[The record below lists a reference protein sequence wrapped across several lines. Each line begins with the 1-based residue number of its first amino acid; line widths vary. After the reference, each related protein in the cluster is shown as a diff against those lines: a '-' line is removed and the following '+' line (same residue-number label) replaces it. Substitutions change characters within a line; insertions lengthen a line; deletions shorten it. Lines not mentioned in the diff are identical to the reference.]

1 MPLEELEMTRHA
13 DTRVDKRQAMH
24 RMN

>member
-1 MPLEELEMTRHA
+1 VLEELEMTRHA